1 MSAVHRVLA
10 ALALLVLST
19 LASAQG
25 SYPDRPIHMIVPL
38 AAASAV
44 DNAARIVAQQMS
56 INMGQQIVIEN
67 QPGAAGL
74 IGAERVAKA
83 APDGYTIGG
92 FNDSIMTM
100 LPNLYGRCRG
110 TSSRISSRCRWS
122 RPSNGVSSSTTT
134 RRTGAPPIS
143 SPRRRRTREDL
154 LRSGGNGSPQHIA
167 MALFASNAGITLT
180 HVPYKGATQAALDI
194 ASGQVPV
201 GFQGLATVASLV
213 RGASSGSS
221 ASPRRRASLSS
232 ARCRPCP
239 NRASRVRVQLVV
251 HDHGAGRNAEGDRRR
266 LNAEIVKALADPE
279 VREKLVQQG
288 LTIRG
293 TSAQELGVATRDQL
307 AKYARL
313 FRAGQHH
320 AGLTDGSNTLAR
332 TSLSDISFRG
342 AQFPDALSCNR
353 QTNGSQ

>member
-56 INMGQQIVIEN
+56 LNMGQQIVIEN

-83 APDGYTIGG
+83 AADGYTIGG

-100 LPNLYGRCRG
+100 LPNLYRKMPWD
-110 TSSRISSRCRWS
+110 ILKDFE
-122 RPSNGVSSSTTT
+122 PVSLVATVEW
-134 RRTGAPPIS
+134 GLVVNNDAPYRS
-143 SPRRRRTREDL
+143 AADL
-154 LRSGGNGSPQHIA
+154 IAAAKANPGKIFYASGGNGSPQHIA
-167 MALFASNAGITLT
+167 MALFASNAGITFT

-213 RGASSGSS
+213 RGSKLRLIGVTTTTRIAQFSEVPTVSESGLPGFEFNSWFTIM
-221 ASPRRRASLSS
+221 AP
-232 ARCRPCP
+232 
-239 NRASRVRVQLVV
+239 
-251 HDHGAGRNAEGDRRR
+251 AGTPKEIVAR

-313 FRAGQHH
+313 FRQA
-320 AGLTDGSNTLAR
+320 NITL
-332 TSLSDISFRG
+332 D
-342 AQFPDALSCNR
+342 
-353 QTNGSQ
+353 